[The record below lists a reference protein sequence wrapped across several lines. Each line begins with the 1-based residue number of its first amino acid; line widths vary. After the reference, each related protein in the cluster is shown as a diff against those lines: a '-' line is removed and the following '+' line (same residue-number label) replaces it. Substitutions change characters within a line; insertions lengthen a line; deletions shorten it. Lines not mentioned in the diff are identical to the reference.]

1 MTHLHVNNLQEYI
14 EFDDDMVNKI
24 HLIESENTKV
34 KLIALKKHQELPSH
48 KAEGD
53 AMIYVLEGEL
63 KFFALE
69 HEICECNECT
79 SVSDVDEEHTIK
91 LKKGEF
97 LRFDE
102 ETPHKVVAEKDTKLL
117 VVCAK

>member
-69 HEICECNECT
+69 HEICECNE
-79 SVSDVDEEHTIK
+79 EHTIK